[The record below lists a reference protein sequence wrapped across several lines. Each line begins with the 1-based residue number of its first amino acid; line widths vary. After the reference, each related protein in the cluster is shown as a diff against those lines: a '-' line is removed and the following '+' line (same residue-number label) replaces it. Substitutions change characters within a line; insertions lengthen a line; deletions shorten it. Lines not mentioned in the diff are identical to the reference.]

1 MSKKDIE
8 HDFLEDIDS
17 YLDGLERMDAS
28 KNEDYGEIFNT
39 GKLLA
44 NKDFSKKVNKNY
56 MYKKCLENINK
67 SEGDR
72 IMKKLNIV
80 PKVAAAVVVAA
91 IASTA
96 FMQTS
101 FAKDFS
107 EKIKSVVS
115 IGNTGVI
122 QAKKDTKDDSATEL
136 PTPDYLKGK
145 IFDKNG
151 KPVSKCSAFD
161 VGKYYTANGEKIAYV
176 DQNNKIVTVAQQQTE
191 KKIIKD
197 INNIGKYN
205 CFKVRIPSYLPNGY
219 KFLQAEVYTDE
230 KGNVSD
236 KYITL
241 IFEGAKNQ
249 KNIFLQE
256 RLDCPETQ
264 YYGGSDGPVKKIKI
278 NNVNVIWSNGGHTLD
293 WKNNGCL
300 YGLTGRS
307 VSADEVE
314 KVAESIK

>member
-8 HDFLEDIDS
+8 HNFSADIDS

-28 KNEDYGEIFNT
+28 TNEEYGEMFNT

-44 NKDFSKKVNKNY
+44 NKNFSKNVNKNY
-56 MYKKCLENINK
+56 MYEKCLKNINK

-80 PKVAAAVVVAA
+80 PKVAAAVVVAT

-96 FMQTS
+96 FIQTS

-115 IGNTGVI
+115 IGNTGMV
-122 QAKKDTKDDSATEL
+122 QVKEDAKDNDSTTL

-145 IFDKNG
+145 IFDKTG
-151 KPVSKCSAFD
+151 KPVSKCSVFD

-176 DQNNKIVTVAQQQTE
+176 DQNNKIVTVAQQE
-191 KKIIKD
+191 KQNQIIKD
-197 INNIGKYN
+197 INDVGKYN
-205 CFKVRIPSYLPNGY
+205 CFKVSIPSYLPNGY
-219 KFLQAEVYTDE
+219 KFSQAEVYKDA
-230 KGNVSD
+230 KGNISD
-236 KYITL
+236 KYISLT
-241 IFEGAKNQ
+241 FVCAKNQ
-249 KNIFLQE
+249 RNIFLQE

-264 YYGGSDGPVKKIKI
+264 YYGDSNGPVEKIKI
-278 NNVNVIWSNGGHTLD
+278 NNVDAIWSNGGHILD

-300 YGLTGRS
+300 YHLSGKS
-307 VSADEVE
+307 VSPDEV
-314 KVAESIK
+314 KRVAESMK